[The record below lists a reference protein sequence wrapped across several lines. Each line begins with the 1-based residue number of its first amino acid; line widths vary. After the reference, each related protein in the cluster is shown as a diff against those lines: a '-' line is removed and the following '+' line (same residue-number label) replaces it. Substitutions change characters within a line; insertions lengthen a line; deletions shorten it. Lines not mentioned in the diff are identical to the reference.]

1 VTVRLTLLL
10 QRVAVVAA
18 AVALLGHG
26 GVELAP
32 RLLAGGASVAAA
44 SGGTPAAARPATFR
58 PVTSRPV
65 TSQPAAE
72 SQPAP
77 AASVLRLALA
87 LAAPAGSADTAAG
100 PGSSPLAAPHLLVRP
115 GLRPATPSYVRG
127 IRGSASGRAP
137 PAAAGT

>member
-1 VTVRLTLLL
+1 MTARLTLLL
-10 QRVAVVAA
+10 QRLAVVAA

-32 RLLAGGASVAAA
+32 RLLSGGASVAGA
-44 SGGTPAAARPATFR
+44 SAGVPTAARPAT
-58 PVTSRPV
+58 SR
-65 TSQPAAE
+65 PAAE

-87 LAAPAGSADTAAG
+87 LAAPSGSADTAAG
-100 PGSSPLAAPHLLVRP
+100 PGSSPLVAQHLLTRPVVRP
-115 GLRPATPSYVRG
+115 PTPSYVRG

-137 PAAAGT
+137 PAPAGT